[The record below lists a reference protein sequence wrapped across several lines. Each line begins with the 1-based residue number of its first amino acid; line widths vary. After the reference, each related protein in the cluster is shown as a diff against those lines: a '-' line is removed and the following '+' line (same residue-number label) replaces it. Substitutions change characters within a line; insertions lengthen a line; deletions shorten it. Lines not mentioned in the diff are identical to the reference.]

1 MKKLLALFLAC
12 LMVLSLVACGTEPA
26 EKPADDGAANAPV
39 ETKAPDAPATP
50 DAEPIVIHYWSMW
63 SENETQAG
71 VIKDAIARFETANPG
86 YKVEV
91 NWAGREVQDI
101 MRTSVEAGTVIDVIE
116 SSGIPDRMGEEFCM
130 NITEYVEATT
140 LDEIITEGMAAYV
153 KRLASDGESWY
164 YIPSQPFVGAV
175 FYNKAIFAEAG
186 IDKLPATWDEFMDCC
201 QKIVDAGYAPMT
213 IDDAYLPL
221 LYTAYLGEMLGVD
234 GITELMSTTGT
245 DLWNDPAVL
254 QMAKDYEEMNAK
266 GYFTEGTGSF
276 VFPTAQ
282 NTEFALG
289 TTAMYYNGSW
299 LPNEVASIAG
309 EDFQW
314 GCMFFP
320 GPDGAKEPYT
330 TYMTGVQYYAV
341 PTTAANPEAAV
352 KLIEE
357 FTSVETQTDLVEK
370 CQCLPVIGGIPL
382 PENLA
387 DCSKIMEEATNAVS
401 WAYAKVIDSD
411 IQGIVNAS
419 FAKLLSGDITA
430 EEFVAEVQAQLG

>member
-63 SENETQAG
+63 SENETQAE

-175 FYNKAIFAEAG
+175 F
-186 IDKLPATWDEFMDCC
+186 
-201 QKIVDAGYAPMT
+201 
-213 IDDAYLPL
+213 
-221 LYTAYLGEMLGVD
+221 
-234 GITELMSTTGT
+234 
-245 DLWNDPAVL
+245 
-254 QMAKDYEEMNAK
+254 
-266 GYFTEGTGSF
+266 
-276 VFPTAQ
+276 
-282 NTEFALG
+282 
-289 TTAMYYNGSW
+289 
-299 LPNEVASIAG
+299 
-309 EDFQW
+309 
-314 GCMFFP
+314 
-320 GPDGAKEPYT
+320 
-330 TYMTGVQYYAV
+330 
-341 PTTAANPEAAV
+341 
-352 KLIEE
+352 
-357 FTSVETQTDLVEK
+357 
-370 CQCLPVIGGIPL
+370 
-382 PENLA
+382 
-387 DCSKIMEEATNAVS
+387 
-401 WAYAKVIDSD
+401 
-411 IQGIVNAS
+411 
-419 FAKLLSGDITA
+419 
-430 EEFVAEVQAQLG
+430 